1 MQTSFLKYANTEVPR
16 YTSYPTA
23 VQFSAE
29 IDQIQYRNWLQ
40 ELPQSEPLSLYV
52 HIPFCEQM
60 CWYCGCHTNIVTG
73 YQRIGEY
80 LADLACEVT
89 LVAAAMSEH
98 QGPVAELHF
107 GGGSP
112 SLLSGEDFYAL
123 VAKLRTQFS
132 FSSQTK
138 IAVEIDPRTMNAA
151 KAAAYAKASVTR
163 VSLGVQDFNLHV
175 QQKINRI
182 QPPEMVRQV
191 INWLKTAGIFAIN
204 FDLIYGLPTQSL
216 DDIRRTIDLALEMQP
231 DRFAVFG
238 YAHVPW
244 FKKHQQLIVPEDLPD
259 TALRLQQADLV
270 AELLTNAGYI
280 RVGFDHYARAD
291 DALGLASTNSQV
303 RRNFQGYTDDACDV
317 LIGFGASSISAL
329 PQGYVQNDPQMG
341 KWRQQVR
348 AGYLPVVRGV
358 GLRQDDKLRRA
369 AIMQVLSQGQLDM
382 AALCRS
388 FDLDAAALDDA
399 LPKLA
404 PLAQDGLLTL
414 SNRRLQVTP
423 DGIRFLRN
431 IAACFDSYWQ
441 PAQKRHC
448 LAV

>member
-1 MQTSFLKYANTEVPR
+1 
-16 YTSYPTA
+16 
-23 VQFSAE
+23 
-29 IDQIQYRNWLQ
+29 
-40 ELPQSEPLSLYV
+40 
-52 HIPFCEQM
+52 
-60 CWYCGCHTNIVTG
+60 
-73 YQRIGEY
+73 
-80 LADLACEVT
+80 
-89 LVAAAMSEH
+89 
-98 QGPVAELHF
+98 
-107 GGGSP
+107 
-112 SLLSGEDFYAL
+112 
-123 VAKLRTQFS
+123 
-132 FSSQTK
+132 
-138 IAVEIDPRTMNAA
+138 
-151 KAAAYAKASVTR
+151 
-163 VSLGVQDFNLHV
+163 
-175 QQKINRI
+175 
-182 QPPEMVRQV
+182 
-191 INWLKTAGIFAIN
+191 LKTAGIFAIN